1 MSTLKFQC
9 LLNNAIRRNQLIMS
23 VIDSMDYKTRF
34 PRNNLY
40 FITENKALRETNKIN
55 DLNMNTDG
63 LIITC

>member
-9 LLNNAIRRNQLIMS
+9 LLNNGIRRNQLIMS

-55 DLNMNTDG
+55 DLNMNTDW